1 MEVRFCHN
9 CGNAL
14 KEGAKFCGACGT
26 PALQIAQQESTLDPV
41 EEIPVV
47 QEVAAEQEPVVQQP
61 VEEEAQTELLVAEEP
76 ETQNEV
82 AQILEEMG
90 LAKSKSDKAMLNIL
104 RKFSYTTLTTNE
116 DCEVEWTIAFQDANT
131 NALKQIKDMAI
142 SSAISSAF

>member
-1 MEVRFCHN
+1 MGEQKV
-9 CGNAL
+9 GAL
-14 KEGAKFCGACGT
+14 IIIKQSNDLGVVVESG
-26 PALQIAQQESTLDPV
+26 IAID
-41 EEIPVV
+41 
-47 QEVAAEQEPVVQQP
+47 
-61 VEEEAQTELLVAEEP
+61 AQA
-76 ETQNEV
+76 V

-116 DCEVEWTIAFQDANT
+116 DCEVEWIIAFQDANT